1 MNFYLEKELYS
12 TVVNMNGGE
21 RGSHRGV
28 HRGAM
33 GAHYGSVNLW
43 FSGQFMDVDFTSLS
57 FSIIKILNILISF
70 ALSDN
75 TYAMERDKPIAF
87 DTVVTVN
94 STGHTINSWG
104 KDLFFLPHMITV
116 DSENNIW
123 MTDVALHQI
132 FKFAPYGGDHKP
144 LLSLG
149 TRFQPGSDDR

>member
-1 MNFYLEKELYS
+1 
-12 TVVNMNGGE
+12 
-21 RGSHRGV
+21 
-28 HRGAM
+28 
-33 GAHYGSVNLW
+33 
-43 FSGQFMDVDFTSLS
+43 
-57 FSIIKILNILISF
+57 
-70 ALSDN
+70 
-75 TYAMERDKPIAF
+75 MERDLPIAF

-144 LLSLG
+144 LLTLG
-149 TRFQPGSDDR
+149 TRFQPGSDDRLGSNWHLYIYVSLDCTFFDVHCTLCAVYCTIYGIDLTY

>member
-1 MNFYLEKELYS
+1 
-12 TVVNMNGGE
+12 
-21 RGSHRGV
+21 
-28 HRGAM
+28 
-33 GAHYGSVNLW
+33 
-43 FSGQFMDVDFTSLS
+43 
-57 FSIIKILNILISF
+57 
-70 ALSDN
+70 
-75 TYAMERDKPIAF
+75 MERDKPIAF

-144 LLSLG
+144 LLTLG
-149 TRFQPGSDDR
+149 TRFQPGSDDRWVLNSTVTWHKYILGTHLLFQLWAFSLWIHCKTRTKQNVRGYYNKNSWIFKRLIFKIVIIHNPSLGSFGAPHKI